1 MSVDY
6 YLLISTGLDVNAE
19 FLIYAS
25 CPTIAK
31 KYQ

>member
-6 YLLISTGLDVNAE
+6 YLLISTGLDVDAD
-19 FLIYAS
+19 FLIYAN

-31 KYQ
+31 NYQ